1 MLHDLANDDGCVALK
16 RFIIKDIHKN
26 TVKIDPSPCPLLSA
40 LGPIPPSMHMSF
52 MDGQLRTERD
62 GERDGERED
71 VNNLLLFGAVS
82 LSVCFAKL
90 TLSLEYTQ

>member
-26 TVKIDPSPCPLLSA
+26 TVKIDPLPLSTFVCI
-40 LGPIPPSMHMSF
+40 GPHTPLHAYVLYGWAAE
-52 MDGQLRTERD
+52 DRED
-62 GERDGERED
+62 GERDGERD